1 MLKISTRITLLYFG
15 TSAVIITVLVFS
27 FYFIY
32 YNQRLQGIDDE
43 LHDYAQ
49 LLTSELSSKDN
60 YLESIFR
67 ELTKKRDL
75 SKLNIKFNYNFILIG
90 KDSVI
95 FESDE
100 RLNLD
105 GLIKTIMEHDEDKE
119 KTEYSTI
126 SLEGSSYRIYE
137 HKLNPVTK
145 SELDIIM
152 VASLD
157 KFRYR
162 LNQILYILFIISPIM
177 LVAAA
182 GIGYYITR
190 RALAP
195 LRKIIQTAETISGKN
210 LNERVPV
217 GEADDE
223 LSELARTLNDMID
236 RLEKTINSQKRFIA
250 DASHDIRTPLS
261 IVGLELQLLKEEK
274 ELLPQSKES
283 VERCIKEIKDLSKM
297 AEDLLLLAK
306 ADAKQL
312 HLSLQP
318 VRLDE
323 LLIDCSSRFNNIATL
338 KNISFNIDIKMPVEI
353 NADYDLLRR
362 AISNAID
369 NAIKYSDMHS
379 VISILLE
386 SGKPARIVISNPGK
400 KLNTNEVSEIFN
412 RFKRAERSR
421 TGKGFGLGLPIIR
434 TIIEAHNGS
443 VYFESTDQSNSLIIT
458 LGD

>member
-15 TSAVIITVLVFS
+15 TSVAIITVLFFS

-32 YNQRLQGIDDE
+32 YTQRLQGIDDE

-49 LLTSELSSKDN
+49 LLTSELSSKDA
-60 YLESIFR
+60 YLETIFR

-75 SKLNIKFNYNFILIG
+75 SKLNIKFSYNFILVG

-105 GLIKTIMEHDEDKE
+105 GLIKTIMEHDEDKD
-119 KTEYSTI
+119 KTNYATI
-126 SLEGSSYRIYE
+126 SLDGSNYRIYE
-137 HKLNPVTK
+137 HKLNPDNK
-145 SELDIIM
+145 PELDIIM

-162 LNQILYILFIISPIM
+162 LNQILYLLFAISPIM
-177 LVAAA
+177 ILAAA

-195 LRKIIQTAETISGKN
+195 LRKIIQTAEAISGKN

-261 IVGLELQLLKEEK
+261 IVRLELQLLKEEK
-274 ELLPQSKES
+274 ELPEQSKES
-283 VERCIKEIKDLSKM
+283 IERCIKEINELSKM

-312 HLSLQP
+312 HLNLQP

-323 LLIDCSSRFNNIATL
+323 LLIDCSSRFNTIAKL
-338 KNISFNIDIKMPVEI
+338 KNIRFNIDIKMAVEI

-369 NAIKYSDMHS
+369 NAIKYTCNDS
-379 VISILLE
+379 VVSIFLE
-386 SGKPARIVISNPGK
+386 SDKPCRIVISNPGK
-400 KLNTNEVSEIFN
+400 KLNDNEVTEIFN

-434 TIIEAHNGS
+434 TIIEAHGGN
-443 VYFESTDQSNSLIIT
+443 VRFESTDQSNSLIIT
-458 LGD
+458 ISG